1 MTDDDTPG
9 RDHLLVTV
17 RPNGRGAAA
26 ATTVVRLLGL
36 LPADRV
42 CTAELAQDAIRLR
55 VELDG
60 TDADR
65 AAAHGAVRRVLADRA
80 LDGWALDGRA
90 ENGRAEEY

>member
-9 RDHLLVTV
+9 RDHLLLTV
-17 RPNGRGAAA
+17 RRNGRGAAA

-42 CTAELAQDAIRLR
+42 CTAEPAQDAIRLR

-60 TDADR
+60 TEADR
-65 AAAHGAVRRVLADRA
+65 AAAHSAVRRVLADRA
-80 LDGWALDGRA
+80 LDGWALDVRPEDGRTE
-90 ENGRAEEY
+90 EN